1 MIQTLLSYFKCSI
14 SFVVLSIAA
23 VKSLPSHA
31 LSHSPSHALLLLQS
45 HAPSPSPSFTLSW
58 TFAFPCHFF
67 IVMHHCFTG
76 VHLHFHRRTL
86 LLSPHCPTLLLSPPC
101 TILNFHL
108 HCRAP
113 SYTFASTASSY
124 TFGCFTAPSYTFA
137 FTAPSHCCTL
147 LLDLNSQPSHAMPL
161 HMMAFAQ
168 LPATIHKPTAIH
180 KLDSHQASSSWQ
192 QLWSSWTMSS
202 TTLLDLD
209 NTAQARHFYSLCMI
223 LTTIH

>member
-1 MIQTLLSYFKCSI
+1 MQYFFCCVINCSCEIIAISCTVPFAISCTVAFAISCTVTFTVVHLVLNLRFPLSLLHCHAPLFHRCTPLLS
-14 SFVVLSIAA
+14 
-23 VKSLPSHA
+23 
-31 LSHSPSHALLLLQS
+31 
-45 HAPSPSPSFTLSW
+45 
-58 TFAFPCHFF
+58 
-67 IVMHHCFTG
+67 
-76 VHLHFHRRTL
+76 
-86 LLSPHCPTLLLSPPC
+86 
-101 TILNFHL
+101 
-108 HCRAP
+108 
-113 SYTFASTASSY
+113 
-124 TFGCFTAPSYTFA
+124 PSYTFA
-137 FTAPSHCCTL
+137 FTAPSYTFGFTARSYTFTAPSHHCTL

-161 HMMAFAQ
+161 HVTAFAW